1 MRPTIPTGRATG
13 ADVNQH
19 PSPSGPLRVG
29 LVDDHQVIATA
40 VRAALA
46 QTRELELVA
55 AAPTVDGLLR
65 RAPGRLQLVV
75 LDLRLADGSSPANN
89 VERLTAAGSHVV
101 AFTSGESPYLLRA
114 VARTEVLGI
123 VRKSEPLHALTTALL
138 RAAYGQPVITA
149 EWAST
154 VENDPIIS
162 DARLSPQEQ
171 RMLALFA
178 DGNTAQTVAEE
189 AGIAVSTIE
198 DYVRRI
204 RAKYARAGR
213 PATTKVDLYKRAVE
227 DGFLPAPNEQ

>member
-1 MRPTIPTGRATG
+1 MTPPGMA
-13 ADVNQH
+13 
-19 PSPSGPLRVG
+19 PLRVG
-29 LVDDHQVIATA
+29 LVDDHEVIATA
-40 VRAALA
+40 VHAALR

-55 AAPTVDGLLR
+55 SAPTVDGLFA
-65 RAPGRLQLVV
+65 RAAGRLHLVV

-89 VERLTAAGSHVV
+89 VERLVGAGCNVI

-114 VARTEVLGI
+114 VARTAVLGI
-123 VRKSEPLHALTTALL
+123 VRKSEPLHALTNALL

-154 VENDPIIS
+154 LENDPLIT
-162 DARLSPQEQ
+162 DARLSKQEQ
-171 RMLALFA
+171 KMLALFA
-178 DGNTAQTVAEE
+178 DGNTAQTVAEQ

-213 PATTKVDLYKRAVE
+213 PAVTKVDLYKRAVE
-227 DGFLPAPNEQ
+227 DGFLPPPTAQ

>member
-1 MRPTIPTGRATG
+1 MQLPATT
-13 ADVNQH
+13 
-19 PSPSGPLRVG
+19 PLRVG
-29 LVDDHQVIATA
+29 LVDDHEVIATA
-40 VRAALA
+40 VRAALR

-55 AAPTVDGLLR
+55 FAPTVDGLF
-65 RAPGRLQLVV
+65 AKVTGRLHLVV

-89 VERLTAAGSHVV
+89 VDRLTAAGCNVI

-114 VARTEVLGI
+114 VARTPVLGI

-138 RAAYGQPVITA
+138 RAAHGQPVVTA

-154 VENDPIIS
+154 VENDPLIS
-162 DARLSPQEQ
+162 DARLSKQEQ

-178 DGNTAQTVAEE
+178 DGNTAQNVAEG

-204 RAKYARAGR
+204 RQKYAKAGR
-213 PATTKVDLYKRAVE
+213 PASTKVDLYKRAVE

>member
-1 MRPTIPTGRATG
+1 MSSASL
-13 ADVNQH
+13 A
-19 PSPSGPLRVG
+19 PLRVG
-29 LVDDHQVIATA
+29 LVDDHEVIATA
-40 VRAALA
+40 VRAALRS
-46 QTRELELVA
+46 TRELELVA
-55 AAPTVDGLLR
+55 SAPTVDGLFA
-65 RAPGRLQLVV
+65 RAAGRLHLVV

-89 VERLTAAGSHVV
+89 VERLTAAGCNVI

-114 VARTEVLGI
+114 VARTPVLGI
-123 VRKSEPLHALTTALL
+123 VRKSEPLQALTSALL
-138 RAAYGQPVITA
+138 RAAYGQPVMTA

-154 VENDPIIS
+154 VENDPLIS
-162 DARLSPQEQ
+162 DAKLSRQEQ

-213 PATTKVDLYKRAVE
+213 PAVTKVDLYKRAVE

>member
-1 MRPTIPTGRATG
+1 MHL
-13 ADVNQH
+13 H
-19 PSPSGPLRVG
+19 PVSSLRVG
-29 LVDDHQVIATA
+29 LVDDHEVIATA
-40 VRAALA
+40 VRAALR

-55 AAPTVDGLLR
+55 SAPTVDGLFA
-65 RAPGRLQLVV
+65 RATGRLHLVV

-89 VERLTAAGSHVV
+89 VERLVAAGCHVI

-138 RAAYGQPVITA
+138 CAAHGQPVMTA

-154 VENDPIIS
+154 VENDPLIS
-162 DARLSPQEQ
+162 DAKLSRQEQ

-198 DYVRRI
+198 DYMRRI
-204 RAKYARAGR
+204 RAKYARVGR
-213 PATTKVDLYKRAVE
+213 PAASKVDLYKRAVE
-227 DGFLPAPNEQ
+227 DGFLPAPSEP

>member
-1 MRPTIPTGRATG
+1 MHLPAT
-13 ADVNQH
+13 A
-19 PSPSGPLRVG
+19 PLRVG
-29 LVDDHQVIATA
+29 LVDDHEVIATA
-40 VRAALA
+40 VRAALR

-55 AAPTVDGLLR
+55 FAPTVDGLL
-65 RAPGRLQLVV
+65 AKSPARLHLVV

-89 VERLTAAGSHVV
+89 VDRLVDAGCNVI

-114 VARTEVLGI
+114 VARTPVLGI

-138 RAAYGQPVITA
+138 RAAHGQPVVTA

-154 VENDPIIS
+154 VENDPLIS
-162 DARLSPQEQ
+162 DAKLSRQEQ

-178 DGNTAQTVAEE
+178 DGNTAQNVAEG

-204 RAKYARAGR
+204 RQKYAKAGR
-213 PATTKVDLYKRAVE
+213 PASTKIDLYKRAVE